1 MMELVAVVVGG
12 FQKSGVITSPAA
24 AKGHEKKGKVM
35 SRWDLYNPEY
45 FYYEDLEEGWKKEE
59 FNVNQRSE
67 KKKRGTITKVQAL
80 HRIPNKRKQ
89 KKKRK
94 FVEPFFCASSLFSR
108 YIFIWNQLW
117 TSFWLALMV
126 SDDRNGWLNLFF
138 FIKLQVGVIIRNLRF
153 FEKSRLRKEKRPT
166 EEMLNSFFW
175 LNRLIANQKKEKI
188 RFTDHENV
196 HLDMNFVF

>member
-1 MMELVAVVVGG
+1 MMELVAVVVVV

-94 FVEPFFCASSLFSR
+94 FVEPFFCAS
-108 YIFIWNQLW
+108 
-117 TSFWLALMV
+117 
-126 SDDRNGWLNLFF
+126 F
-138 FIKLQVGVIIRNLRF
+138 FIFSIHFYL
-153 FEKSRLRKEKRPT
+153 KSIVDKFLISFDGFWRPK
-166 EEMLNSFFW
+166 W
-175 LNRLIANQKKEKI
+175 LVKFIL
-188 RFTDHENV
+188 FY
-196 HLDMNFVF
+196 